1 MYWWAWI
8 AVGAI
13 LLGSELAFID
23 AQFYLVFVGAA
34 AFVVGMLQLGV
45 GMPIWLQWLLFAVLA
60 ATFMLTF
67 RRRIYERIRRNLPAM
82 KGGPAGE
89 IVTLPT
95 ELPPGETC
103 RVEYRGCSWSAVNAG
118 LEVIAAGS
126 RARIERVDGLTLV
139 LRADAM
145 RRPGHDAGQ
154 TGQNVGL
161 PAGQ

>member
-1 MYWWAWI
+1 
-8 AVGAI
+8 
-13 LLGSELAFID
+13 
-23 AQFYLVFVGAA
+23 
-34 AFVVGMLQLGV
+34 
-45 GMPIWLQWLLFAVLA
+45 
-60 ATFMLTF
+60 MLTF
-67 RRRIYERIRRNLPAM
+67 RRRDLRKNTTQ
-82 KGGPAGE
+82 PAGDE
-89 IVTLPT
+89 GRSGGRNRHVPT

-161 PAGQ
+161 QPGNNQESFLDISFSYASS